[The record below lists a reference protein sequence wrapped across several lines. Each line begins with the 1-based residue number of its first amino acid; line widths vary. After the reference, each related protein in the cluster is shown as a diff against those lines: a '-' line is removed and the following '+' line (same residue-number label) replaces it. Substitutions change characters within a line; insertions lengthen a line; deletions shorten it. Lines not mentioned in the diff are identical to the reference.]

1 MLGGSDE
8 QQVLTALR
16 DWLKQGDSAWLCT
29 IVEVSGSSPRPLGA
43 LMACRGDGL
52 IAGSLSGGCV
62 EEDLVARL
70 GRGEMASAQPE
81 LLTYGLS
88 AEQNERLG
96 LPCGGR
102 LVVLVEP
109 CTRDVHLEHVEQL
122 LAALAQRRC
131 VQREVLLDS
140 GVCQWCEVARVSA
153 LVLDNGVLRHTL
165 GPRYR
170 LLLVGA
176 GQLSQ
181 SVALL
186 ATMLDY
192 RVSVCDP
199 RRMLI
204 DAWPGP
210 DVERVCAMPDDFLR
224 GAGVDRFTAII
235 TLTHDP
241 RIDDMALMEALGL
254 DAFYVGALGSQR
266 TSARRRERL
275 RELDLD
281 DAQIARLHAPVGLD
295 IGSKRPLEIA
305 IAILAELIALRRGQ
319 S

>member
-1 MLGGSDE
+1 MNNRCSRRCAIGWSR
-8 QQVLTALR
+8 V
-16 DWLKQGDSAWLCT
+16 
-29 IVEVSGSSPRPLGA
+29 IPP
-43 LMACRGDGL
+43 
-52 IAGSLSGGCV
+52 GC
-62 EEDLVARL
+62 AP
-70 GRGEMASAQPE
+70 S
-81 LLTYGLS
+81 
-88 AEQNERLG
+88 NERLG

-109 CTRDVHLEHVEQL
+109 CTRGAHLEHVEHL
-122 LAALAQRRC
+122 LEALAQRRC
-131 VQREVLLDS
+131 AQREVRIES
-140 GVCQWCEVARVSA
+140 GACQWREVARMSVLA
-153 LVLDNGVLRHTL
+153 LDNGILRHTL

-186 ATMLDY
+186 AIMLDY

-199 RRMLI
+199 
-204 DAWPGP
+204 
-210 DVERVCAMPDDFLR
+210 
-224 GAGVDRFTAII
+224 RFTAII

-254 DAFYVGALGSQR
+254 DAFYIGALGSQR

-281 DAQIARLHAPVGLD
+281 EQQIARLHAPVGLD
-295 IGSKRPLEIA
+295 IGSKRPMEIA